1 MLLLCSA
8 AQESSAPSVSN
19 EQLQAIMQQVQ
30 SKTAG
35 RKNPALLVADI
46 LTELQAVGVVGN
58 IDASAIAAIS
68 SLAKE
73 PSPRPPAPP
82 VPATAPKVVRT
93 TMTGSKP
100 AIKPAAPVPNMSDLK
115 NEILVRDI
123 YAVVPS
129 QLNTDL
135 LTLL

>member
-1 MLLLCSA
+1 MG
-8 AQESSAPSVSN
+8 SN
-19 EQLQAIMQQVQ
+19 EQLQAIVQQVQ

-35 RKNPALLVADI
+35 SKNPAVLVADI

-82 VPATAPKVVRT
+82 VPVAAPKVDPT
-93 TMTGSKP
+93 TMSGSKP
-100 AIKPAAPVPNMSDLK
+100 ATKPAAPAPNMSDLK
-115 NEILVRDI
+115 NEILVRDN
-123 YAVVPS
+123 YAVVTS
-129 QLNTDL
+129 QLNADL
-135 LTLL
+135 LALL